1 MFDYTTAKYNV
12 NKVPG
17 FDLDT
22 AIRLWKTR
30 FETLQECITAVAAH
44 PALGELAADI
54 TDNWDKIVPITV
66 QDALQQKHIERRRL
80 YFWAVGIIKIF
91 RELDPVLLD
100 KQTIVKKNNRWD
112 GDMQPYTE
120 NIEDTYELYQIDG
133 NKLFNR
139 ETTEGIPSW
148 NQREAVD
155 VYAVRCWCTS
165 TNREYWIYVNRT
177 AALGSSWASNDDK
190 PDAVRAIA
198 WTIRLDISKPE
209 KIYRQGDVIIAKAS
223 SDSKKVSGY
232 HLSKEDYLRLMYS
245 ES

>member
-1 MFDYTTAKYNV
+1 MFDYTTAKYIV

-17 FDLDT
+17 FDLDLAT
-22 AIRLWKTR
+22 RLWKTR

-44 PALGELAADI
+44 PALGELAAHI
-54 TDNWDKIVPITV
+54 TSSWDTIVPLTV
-66 QDALQQKHIERRRL
+66 QEALQEKNIEHRRL
-80 YFWAVGIIKIF
+80 FFWAIGVIRIF

-100 KQTIVKKNNRWD
+100 KQTIVKNNNRWD
-112 GDMQPYTE
+112 ADMQPYTE
-120 NIEDTYELYQIDG
+120 KIEDTYELYQIDG
-133 NKLFNR
+133 NKIFNR
-139 ETTEGIPSW
+139 DTLDTVPGFG
-148 NQREAVD
+148 QRPPMD

-177 AALGSSWASNDDK
+177 AAFGSSWASDNDK

-198 WTIRLDISKPE
+198 WTIRLDINKPE

-223 SDSKKVSGY
+223 NESRKASGY

>member
-1 MFDYTTAKYNV
+1 MFDYTRAKYIV

-17 FDLDT
+17 FDLDI
-22 AIRLWKTR
+22 AMRLWKTR

-44 PALGELAADI
+44 PALGELAAHI
-54 TDNWDKIVPITV
+54 TKSWDSITPLTV
-66 QDALQQKHIERRRL
+66 QDALQQKHIEHRRL
-80 YFWAVGIIKIF
+80 YFWAVGIIRIF
-91 RELDPVLLD
+91 RDLDPVLLD
-100 KQTIVKKNNRWD
+100 KQTIVKNNNRWD
-112 GDMQPYTE
+112 GHMQHYTE
-120 NIEDTYELYQIDG
+120 KIEDTYELYQIDG

-139 ETTEGIPSW
+139 ETTLGIPAFS
-148 NQREAVD
+148 QREAAD

-177 AALGSSWASNDDK
+177 AALGSSWTSDNDK

-198 WTIRLDISKPE
+198 WTIRLDITKPE

-232 HLSKEDYLRLMYS
+232 HLSKADYLRLMYS